1 MNSSCVILS
10 TLMLAG
16 ILGNRVESIPEKEN
30 HNRDKNGTSGVQQ
43 YEHNA
48 HTLQYEGCESV
59 NSKTALKES
68 FGATRLRPQ
77 PPVV

>member
-1 MNSSCVILS
+1 MNSSYVILS

-16 ILGNRVESIPEKEN
+16 ILGNPAESLSEKGN

-48 HTLQYEGCESV
+48 HTLQYEGCESI
-59 NSKTALKES
+59 NSKAALKES
-68 FGATRLRPQ
+68 FGAIL
-77 PPVV
+77 